1 MKETQ
6 RIKSCGWFLA
16 AWFAVH
22 ALGLPMPGPASALVW
37 LVLVLGAMARGAGH
51 FPPWWV
57 SVLLAFGGVIVIKAM
72 GLWMES
78 LAGFSV
84 LWAGAILLLS
94 PLTPRRSLWVLLCA
108 LLVLTTLALAST
120 VELPSFVLAL
130 DVMILMSIA
139 QQTHSPEESRG
150 GFLLR
155 SLRFLIPVAI
165 VVISAFALFPS
176 LSLRTN
182 AALTGF
188 SSGLNP
194 SEFAA
199 LQRSRKIAFVATFPE
214 GASLP
219 KAGDLFWRAEILEV
233 NQGLRWS
240 RGPVRDNVLI
250 PNTQPATWH
259 YTLGI
264 RPGRPVAPL
273 DLPVTRPDGTL
284 LFTVPP
290 EDSFSDETLWNVSS
304 SASPAM
310 DPPDSKV
317 SRGNLA
323 VPSEVAS
330 NKQLQILVHTL
341 FSNQSGVSNHLKS
354 LGSWL
359 KKSGMVYTTRPG
371 RVRGISDLLFES
383 KKGFCEHYAAA
394 GANLLRMAG
403 IPTRVVSGYRGGQW
417 NPWSRTIT
425 VRDYHAHAWLEAWD
439 PATGHWIRFDPT
451 SQVSAGFEPGL
462 QREVDPSSW
471 PWHQWVA
478 AYTANALT
486 SASKRFSAV
495 WDFLVPH
502 LGLPLILVVVTI
514 LLWLAGKKLSSRNPV
529 TGALSALETYAT
541 QKSLPRNAGESVLS
555 WIKRLRASFPK
566 DAEPLDGFATNYER
580 VVFGRPDASD
590 RSQVHLIAASKLLRK
605 IN

>member
-1 MKETQ
+1 
-6 RIKSCGWFLA
+6 
-16 AWFAVH
+16 
-22 ALGLPMPGPASALVW
+22 
-37 LVLVLGAMARGAGH
+37 
-51 FPPWWV
+51 
-57 SVLLAFGGVIVIKAM
+57 
-72 GLWMES
+72 
-78 LAGFSV
+78 
-84 LWAGAILLLS
+84 
-94 PLTPRRSLWVLLCA
+94 LLCA
-108 LLVLTTLALAST
+108 LLVLTILALAST
-120 VELPSFVLAL
+120 VEIPSFVLAL

-139 QQTHSPEESRG
+139 QQTHSPEESTG

-155 SLRFLIPVAI
+155 SLRFVIPVAI
-165 VVISAFALFPS
+165 VVISAFALFPF

-214 GASLP
+214 GTPLP

-240 RGPVRDNVLI
+240 RAPGRDNLLI
-250 PNTQPATWH
+250 PNTRPATWN

-284 LFTVPP
+284 LFSVPP

-304 SASPAM
+304 TASPAM
-310 DPPDSKV
+310 DSPDPKV

-330 NKQLQILVHTL
+330 NKQLQTLVESL
-341 FSNQSGVSNHLKS
+341 FSNQSRVSNHLTS
-354 LGSWL
+354 LGAWL
-359 KKSGMVYTTRPG
+359 KKSGFLYTTRPG
-371 RVRGISDLLFES
+371 RIRGISDLLLES

-394 GANLLRMAG
+394 AANLLRMAG

-439 PATGHWIRFDPT
+439 AESRQWIRFDPT
-451 SQVSAGFEPGL
+451 SQVSAGFETGL
-462 QREVDPSSW
+462 QREVDPSRW

-478 AYTANALT
+478 AYTANVFT
-486 SASKRFSAV
+486 TASKWLNSF

-502 LGLPLILVVVTI
+502 LGVPMVLLVITV
-514 LLWLAGKKLSSRNPV
+514 LLWLTGKKLSSRDPV
-529 TGALSALETYAT
+529 HAAVSALENYAT
-541 QKSLPRNAGESVLS
+541 QKSHPRKPGESVLA
-555 WIKRLRASFPK
+555 WVKRLRTSFPK
-566 DAEPLDGFATNYER
+566 DAQPLDAFSAHYENF
-580 VVFGRPDASD
+580 VFGRPDSSKQA
-590 RSQVHLIAASKLLRK
+590 RGELVNASKLLHKTR
-605 IN
+605 